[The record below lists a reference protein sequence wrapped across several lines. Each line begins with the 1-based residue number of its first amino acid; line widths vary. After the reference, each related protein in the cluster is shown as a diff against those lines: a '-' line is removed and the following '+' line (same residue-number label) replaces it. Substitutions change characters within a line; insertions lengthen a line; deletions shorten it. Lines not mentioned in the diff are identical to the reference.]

1 MQAEIA
7 RLNDS
12 LNSLR
17 NRLNDEF
24 LKNKKNT
31 KLMIGLHKEN
41 KDQILKRSSTY
52 ENDEKDIEKNS
63 NMLPFSQTSVKSR
76 INGFEFEAR
85 TEESVKK
92 YSIDLDENE
101 KSDQNKKSEDYIENS
116 SKNEEFNGDI
126 AKANDKELQQENN
139 KKPINSKIETNFEES
154 GKSEAKKQ
162 NEKKIIQ
169 KAKSKKSVF
178 SKQPSAKTFLK
189 SASKDIKEENTLV
202 DSKQNE
208 KNLQKNI
215 IEKIHENSYKFK
227 KKNMV
232 SFHEKES
239 SQTSDNSQTK
249 ELLEKYIENL
259 NLRSSDDKT
268 QLKIFIKKLSKAQKN
283 KKTYENLQKI
293 IEDQEIDVNELLSI
307 KQKYE
312 LLLKNNDNLKCKPIK
327 NDQMLNSIQNDQ
339 SATRKLKNLMKK
351 PHKEN
356 SFDNIFYQEFLKF
369 KQENNLDLLKNLIKN
384 RIDQSKE
391 KNLEK
396 DDNYHFIPYR
406 DAENNNFQIYHN
418 NNNLNNNDNNTG
430 KNGLTI
436 PTQKQKSKSIPS
448 LAELNF
454 INPFENKI
462 LTNKIH
468 STLSYSKENMIMYRT
483 LRTESGPRTAKYIGN
498 QTFFQ
503 PIKLSQ
509 EKDKILWRRS
519 SNYDNNDKN
528 NYENPMEIET
538 LKQNHNH
545 KEEEI
550 IEDNFS
556 KNKKLYKYPFKSIH
570 NKYEVKDNE
579 TDFDYSFD
587 AFEKIYRNLIAKHE
601 KCGSSCD
608 HLKRFYNRIGFVNR
622 FNHKEEL
629 YMQKNII
636 DKLNFPEEV

>member
-1 MQAEIA
+1 MKLHQTDDVIIREGGNAFSLSKQYANISLEKKDLLSKNEFLEGQLKTLNQKLFLLEKNNEEFEHQKEKLNIIRLDLEIKVQRKSQKNKVLKKEKEEIIAKLENFIDKDSANKQILKKKNWEFEKDQQKFEAKERDLNEYNEKLVQDNKELKEEIQSLQAEIA

-208 KNLQKNI
+208 TKPNILQNCT
-215 IEKIHENSYKFK
+215 
-227 KKNMV
+227 V
-232 SFHEKES
+232 
-239 SQTSDNSQTK
+239 
-249 ELLEKYIENL
+249 L
-259 NLRSSDDKT
+259 
-268 QLKIFIKKLSKAQKN
+268 
-283 KKTYENLQKI
+283 
-293 IEDQEIDVNELLSI
+293 
-307 KQKYE
+307 
-312 LLLKNNDNLKCKPIK
+312 
-327 NDQMLNSIQNDQ
+327 
-339 SATRKLKNLMKK
+339 
-351 PHKEN
+351 
-356 SFDNIFYQEFLKF
+356 
-369 KQENNLDLLKNLIKN
+369 
-384 RIDQSKE
+384 
-391 KNLEK
+391 
-396 DDNYHFIPYR
+396 
-406 DAENNNFQIYHN
+406 
-418 NNNLNNNDNNTG
+418 
-430 KNGLTI
+430 
-436 PTQKQKSKSIPS
+436 
-448 LAELNF
+448 
-454 INPFENKI
+454 
-462 LTNKIH
+462 
-468 STLSYSKENMIMYRT
+468 
-483 LRTESGPRTAKYIGN
+483 
-498 QTFFQ
+498 
-503 PIKLSQ
+503 
-509 EKDKILWRRS
+509 
-519 SNYDNNDKN
+519 
-528 NYENPMEIET
+528 
-538 LKQNHNH
+538 
-545 KEEEI
+545 
-550 IEDNFS
+550 
-556 KNKKLYKYPFKSIH
+556 
-570 NKYEVKDNE
+570 
-579 TDFDYSFD
+579 
-587 AFEKIYRNLIAKHE
+587 
-601 KCGSSCD
+601 
-608 HLKRFYNRIGFVNR
+608 
-622 FNHKEEL
+622 
-629 YMQKNII
+629 
-636 DKLNFPEEV
+636 